1 MKKYLN
7 TLFVTTQGAYLSKE
21 GECAVIKI
29 DKDEKVRI
37 PLHMLDG
44 IICFGSVTCSPYL
57 FGHCAET
64 GVTVTFLSQ
73 VVKENAARFSTDFQQ
88 ELLRVTFHSALH
100 LIGYDDQSPLDRAL
114 MQEKEL
120 FYLSEFTAETS

>member
-1 MKKYLN
+1 MYLECLPRSQDKTFN
-7 TLFVTTQGAYLSKE
+7 KGSDVD
-21 GECAVIKI
+21 GEFYIS
-29 DKDEKVRI
+29 
-37 PLHMLDG
+37 LD
-44 IICFGSVTCSPYL
+44 
-57 FGHCAET
+57 
-64 GVTVTFLSQ
+64 